1 MLIAIP
7 LTIIPLILFNL
18 IGFAIGGDPWGNE
31 LFGVWLLS
39 GVRWSLSLGDLM
51 IALALV
57 LLFFEVLRSA
67 RYSAGTIYNHIVSTV
82 VLIIYIVEFLAV
94 GAAASSVFFLLTL
107 IALFDVVAGFSV
119 SIRTAT
125 RDIALGPHTIDGPPS

>member
-1 MLIAIP
+1 MITAIP
-7 LTIIPLILFNL
+7 LTIVPLILFNL

-31 LFGVWLLS
+31 LFGLWLIS
-39 GVRWSLSLGDLM
+39 GARWTLSLGDL
-51 IALALV
+51 IVVAALV

-67 RYSAGTIYNHIVSTV
+67 RYSSGTIYNHIVSTV
-82 VLIIYIVEFLAV
+82 VLIVYIVEFLTV
-94 GAAASSVFFLLTL
+94 GAAAKSVFFILTA

-125 RDIALGPHTIDGPPS
+125 RDVAFGPHTFDGPP